1 MRHGCLCGGVLASR
15 QDGWRSNRRSVLSVM
30 PHLELTLLPD
40 SYAICRLGAAAPVP
54 EWTSVPTTLLSITR
68 SPDELSVLCDE
79 RIVPLEVNAERGWCC
94 FRVRGSLDFA
104 LVGVIAAIARP
115 LADAGIALFALS
127 TYDTD
132 YVLIRTPR
140 REAAI
145 VALREAGH
153 SVQGDRA

>member
-1 MRHGCLCGGVLASR
+1 
-15 QDGWRSNRRSVLSVM
+15 M

-40 SYAICRLGAAAPVP
+40 SYAICRLDASLP
-54 EWTSVPTTLLSITR
+54 EPGWMSAPTTLLSVTR
-68 SPDELSVLCDE
+68 TADELSVLCDE
-79 RIVPLEVNAERGWCC
+79 RVVPLEVNAERGWSCL
-94 FRVRGSLDFA
+94 RVRGPLDFA

-115 LADAGIALFALS
+115 LAEAGIALFVLS

-145 VALREAGH
+145 AALRDAGH
-153 SVQGDRA
+153 FVEGNCA